1 MFAMKTT
8 RPFGVKH
15 NDLWIDLRL
24 GWETQCLFFLPMRTI
39 SCNLLKASWLTKMT
53 IKPWC

>member
-8 RPFGVKH
+8 RPFRVKH

-24 GWETQCLFFLPMRTI
+24 GWETQCLFFLPMRKI
-39 SCNLLKASWLTKMT
+39 SYNLLKASWLTKMT

>member
-8 RPFGVKH
+8 RPFGEKY

-39 SCNLLKASWLTKMT
+39 SYNLLKASW
-53 IKPWC
+53 